1 MTPAQLSDAVLRDV
15 RDAVADGELSLP
27 AMALPERVS
36 VRRPPRGDG
45 DWATGIAL
53 RLAGPA
59 GRAAPEVAGLIG
71 ERLARRAGVRRVEV
85 SGAGFLT
92 VTLADG
98 AEAELLR
105 EILARPRPPV
115 LPEDPARD
123 VARWAEATGADPA
136 SLLVQREGNPLFLVR
151 YAHAR
156 SRALVRAGEAL
167 GLPAEPGP
175 GTYPYPY
182 PYLGERTLLGLLGD
196 ASVEAPQPSMSGA
209 GAACVPSGIRVAD
222 PEADAVGHAIQTVR
236 AHPAPA
242 RATAGTA
249 RAQDPVLR
257 SPARGRR
264 LPARLRRTADAL
276 LVVEGERP
284 TLPRGDEKPG
294 VVHRARLALAQ
305 AAGTVLADGLYE
317 LGVSAPEHL

>member
-1 MTPAQLSDAVLRDV
+1 VTPAQLSDAVLRDV
-15 RDAVADGELSLP
+15 RDAVADGELSLS
-27 AMALPERVS
+27 AAALPERVP

-123 VARWAEATGADPA
+123 VARWAEATGAGPA

-167 GLPAEPGP
+167 GVHPEPGP
-175 GTYPYPY
+175 GTYPYP
-182 PYLGERTLLGLLGD
+182 GERTLLGLLGD
-196 ASVEAPQPSMSGA
+196 VSVAAPQPSMPGA
-209 GAACVPSGIRVAD
+209 GAACAPSGIRVAD
-222 PEADAVGHAIQTVR
+222 PEADAVGHAPQTVK
-236 AHPAPA
+236 AQPAPA

-257 SPARGRR
+257 SSARNRR
-264 LPARLRRTADAL
+264 LPALLRRTADAL
-276 LVVEGERP
+276 LAVECERP

-294 VVHRARLALAQ
+294 AVHRARLALAQ
-305 AAGTVLADGLYE
+305 AAGTVLADGLHE